1 MIKFRFQIKTTF
13 LIALGALAILFVL
26 GIVWLRQIIVNHH
39 RVRTDLKQRVGEV
52 ETLLNT
58 SNVAPTSS
66 NVSRFKEQFENTRK
80 QYQSLLL
87 LLDTATRPK
96 LEITPLEFK
105 EDLLKTQQLLSERAG
120 LWNISIPSA
129 IGFNEFEGGNI
140 PAPEQVP
147 HLTLQLDSLKTL
159 INLLIESRVGA
170 IEEIKRLDVRE
181 TSVTPN
187 SVMYQVLPFELRF
200 TGNME
205 ILRTF
210 LYKTYSSTHLFIV
223 RRVDVEAKDNSS
235 ISTTIQIDAIKLK
248 RES

>member
-1 MIKFRFQIKTTF
+1 MMKFRFQIKTTF
-13 LIALGALAILFVL
+13 LIALGVLAILFVL
-26 GIVWLRQIIVNHH
+26 GVVWLRQIVVSHH
-39 RVRTDLKQRVGEV
+39 QVQTELQLRVSEV

-58 SNVAPTSS
+58 SSVAPDSS

-80 QYQSLLL
+80 QYQNLLL
-87 LLDTATRPK
+87 LLDTAARPK

-140 PAPEQVP
+140 PSPEQVP
-147 HLTLQLDSLKTL
+147 HLALQLDSLRTV

-170 IEEIKRLDVRE
+170 IEEIKRLEVRE
-181 TSVTPN
+181 IAVTPN
-187 SVMYQVLPFELRF
+187 EVMYQVLPFELRF
-200 TGNME
+200 TGSME

-210 LYKTYSSTHLFIV
+210 LYKTYSSTHLFVV
-223 RRVDVEAKDNSS
+223 RKVDVEAKDNGS
-235 ISTTIQIDAIKLK
+235 ISVTIQIDAVKLK
-248 RES
+248 REG